1 MNDFLKALDPYISG
15 VTLNKSIYQDY
26 LADEKQLTKEILLRE
41 AQDPKKVNE
50 DAVEKMAAELSTA
63 GRQNKA
69 QGLNVENFL
78 REYSLGTEEGIAI
91 MCLAEALIRVPDA
104 ETAQLFLQDKIS
116 QGNWGVHLGQ
126 STSFW
131 VNASTWG
138 LILTEQILKTMPER
152 GAGIVSQLIRRL
164 GGPLIHA
171 ALQQAMSLI
180 SEQFVSG
187 KTISQAYRKS
197 QADGAFCHSFDMLG
211 EAALT
216 EKDSENYIRAYSAAI
231 EALSETPLDYPI
243 RPGISIKLSALHPRF
258 EPWQKEAILI
268 VEERLMELVLLAR
281 SKDIPITL
289 DAEESYRLEPLLHI
303 FTHIFQSPDLA
314 DWPHFGL
321 AVQAYQKR
329 SYAVLVYLETLSQ
342 KHNKIIPIRLVKG
355 AYWDYEIKKAQQEG
369 LNHYPVFTEKVI
381 TDANYLHL
389 ARFLLKRPVCFYP
402 EFGTHNAFTLSY
414 ICDMAR
420 LYENPH
426 FEFQRLYG
434 MGNAIYQKLLK
445 IKPDLTCRIY
455 APVGPH
461 RDLLPYLVRRL
472 LENGANTSFIHQ
484 LRNEHIPIHDLV
496 KNPFTLARTDTY
508 VKVLD
513 LPLPR
518 EIYLPGRVNS
528 SGLNLNSEANTKAVV
543 QKMMPYFSQE
553 YPGKDQDFP
562 IRNPS
567 NKSHILG
574 TRTLL
579 QPLQCQAALA
589 EAFEFFPT
597 WSATHVKKR
606 AQLLYNLADKL
617 EESRYELMA
626 LLIAEAGK
634 TLQNAQI
641 EIREAVD
648 FCRYYA
654 QQAIEKL
661 AEPVFLGGSTGEE
674 NWLELLGRGVFV
686 CISPWNFPVSIFV
699 GQIAAALVT
708 GNCVIAKPATHGEL
722 CARKVFSL
730 ILEAGF
736 PAESIH
742 FTPCSVSIFSTLVL
756 SDPRIAGVVFTG
768 SLDSAQDI
776 NRQLAQRPGSLAVM
790 IAETGGQNAMI
801 VDTTA
806 LPEQVAMDAIAS
818 AFDSAGQRCSAL
830 RVLFVQEEIASEV
843 IELISGRMQVLK
855 VGDPISL
862 NIDIGPI
869 INDTQQQKI
878 LLHIDQI
885 SRSGKLLAQSPL
897 TKEVNDSGY
906 FVPPTLVEISSLKE
920 LKEEV
925 FGPVLHLIRFKGSHL
940 NDVIRQINESRYGLS
955 LGIQS
960 RIDSR
965 VKTLTKK
972 LAVGN
977 VYINRSMIG
986 ATVGSQPFGGQGLSG
1001 TGPKAG
1007 GPNYLMRFVIEKTIT
1022 NNTTAIGGNTRLLS
1036 TQVIDKN
1043 LNSSKET

>member
-1 MNDFLKALDPYISG
+1 M
-15 VTLNKSIYQDY
+15 
-26 LADEKQLTKEILLRE
+26 
-41 AQDPKKVNE
+41 
-50 DAVEKMAAELSTA
+50 
-63 GRQNKA
+63 
-69 QGLNVENFL
+69 
-78 REYSLGTEEGIAI
+78 
-91 MCLAEALIRVPDA
+91 
-104 ETAQLFLQDKIS
+104 
-116 QGNWGVHLGQ
+116 
-126 STSFW
+126 
-131 VNASTWG
+131 
-138 LILTEQILKTMPER
+138 
-152 GAGIVSQLIRRL
+152 
-164 GGPLIHA
+164 
-171 ALQQAMSLI
+171 
-180 SEQFVSG
+180 
-187 KTISQAYRKS
+187 
-197 QADGAFCHSFDMLG
+197 
-211 EAALT
+211 
-216 EKDSENYIRAYSAAI
+216 
-231 EALSETPLDYPI
+231 
-243 RPGISIKLSALHPRF
+243 
-258 EPWQKEAILI
+258 
-268 VEERLMELVLLAR
+268 
-281 SKDIPITL
+281 
-289 DAEESYRLEPLLHI
+289 
-303 FTHIFQSPDLA
+303 
-314 DWPHFGL
+314 
-321 AVQAYQKR
+321 
-329 SYAVLVYLETLSQ
+329 
-342 KHNKIIPIRLVKG
+342 
-355 AYWDYEIKKAQQEG
+355 
-369 LNHYPVFTEKVI
+369 
-381 TDANYLHL
+381 
-389 ARFLLKRPVCFYP
+389 
-402 EFGTHNAFTLSY
+402 
-414 ICDMAR
+414 
-420 LYENPH
+420 
-426 FEFQRLYG
+426 
-434 MGNAIYQKLLK
+434 
-445 IKPDLTCRIY
+445 
-455 APVGPH
+455 
-461 RDLLPYLVRRL
+461 
-472 LENGANTSFIHQ
+472 
-484 LRNEHIPIHDLV
+484 
-496 KNPFTLARTDTY
+496 
-508 VKVLD
+508 
-513 LPLPR
+513 
-518 EIYLPGRVNS
+518 
-528 SGLNLNSEANTKAVV
+528 
-543 QKMMPYFSQE
+543 
-553 YPGKDQDFP
+553 
-562 IRNPS
+562 
-567 NKSHILG
+567 
-574 TRTLL
+574 
-579 QPLQCQAALA
+579 
-589 EAFEFFPT
+589 
-597 WSATHVKKR
+597 
-606 AQLLYNLADKL
+606 
-617 EESRYELMA
+617 
-626 LLIAEAGK
+626 
-634 TLQNAQI
+634 
-641 EIREAVD
+641 
-648 FCRYYA
+648 
-654 QQAIEKL
+654 
-661 AEPVFLGGSTGEE
+661 
-674 NWLELLGRGVFV
+674 ELLGRGVFV